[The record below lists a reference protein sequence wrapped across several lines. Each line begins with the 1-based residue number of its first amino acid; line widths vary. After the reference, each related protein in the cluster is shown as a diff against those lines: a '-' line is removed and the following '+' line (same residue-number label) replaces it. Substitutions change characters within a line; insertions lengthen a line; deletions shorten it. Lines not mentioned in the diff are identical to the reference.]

1 MNKAKVVATD
11 VMASNGVIHVIDTVI
26 IPTPRIALM
35 EFEERMKKAREDRE
49 RAERSSRD
57 RGDDRGEQ
65 MRREWEERMKRWRE
79 MRERGSR
86 SGWQNRR

>member
-1 MNKAKVVATD
+1 
-11 VMASNGVIHVIDTVI
+11 
-26 IPTPRIALM
+26 
-35 EFEERMKKAREDRE
+35 MKKAREDRE
-49 RAERSSRD
+49 RAERSSRG

-86 SGWQNRR
+86 SGWQKRR